1 MSLINDEQRAELEA
15 EVTKA
20 NLAPEEAPSDTLA
33 VRSDGSVQ
41 EVKSP
46 TEDVQYES
54 ADSSEAKTD
63 KVVNEKK
70 DVDSSSS
77 YRESADDVDDK
88 SHKVPYNRF
97 RSVLE
102 ARNKFRDEASSYE
115 EKIAN
120 LEKQLVRFQNGAP
133 GANGPGPPE
142 PVANQN
148 EERSWLDEFLNDD
161 QPQAE
166 VAAPQWQS
174 QYDSLNK
181 RLHQFEV
188 AKEQDNLSRELKGI
202 EEKYTNVNKHFLLKA
217 VISNPEVDLD
227 KLAGEY
233 DTWISSTEESAIARY
248 LEDNKAGEAP
258 KVPPRPRST
267 GSSPKSSITEP
278 AKKPSTLKDATNAL
292 RSAFKDGTFKL

>member
-1 MSLINDEQRAELEA
+1 MSLINDEQRANLEA
-15 EVTKA
+15 KVVKA

-77 YRESADDVDDK
+77 YRESA
-88 SHKVPYNRF
+88 
-97 RSVLE
+97 
-102 ARNKFRDEASSYE
+102 
-115 EKIAN
+115 
-120 LEKQLVRFQNGAP
+120 
-133 GANGPGPPE
+133 GPGPPE
-142 PVANQN
+142 PVANQK

-267 GSSPKSSITEP
+267 GSSPKSSITAP
-278 AKKPSTLKDATNAL
+278 DKKPSTLKDATNAL